1 MFLGRCLS
9 QEPENNVGA
18 MKFGSEREFKT
29 AVTEL
34 KWLRKD
40 KGALTENDFAVVSQ
54 KYNFP
59 ADFLKV
65 GLDDLSQPNDYL
77 TSKSRW
83 YPIIYSWV
91 KQEKQYSLNLFKL
104 QFDYIQSK
112 YLATVFLGAIGYL
125 LLFIS
130 LFTQDLLPV
139 PLTWS
144 ISIALTLTITVAG
157 ILFNKKRRRDGY
169 SATLQEMGFQ
179 RIIDSNN
186 DFITQNYKSVMYVGH
201 IILIKM
207 MASPLL
213 ITIPQGVKEVEEEK
227 KPTKLGRLL
236 GKVHLRSKEIKKEKV
251 RIPEFYV
258 ENVDMEYERRIK
270 ELSGS

>member
-1 MFLGRCLS
+1 
-9 QEPENNVGA
+9 
-18 MKFGSEREFKT
+18 MKFGSERDFKT
-29 AVTEL
+29 AVDEL

-40 KGALTENDFAVVSQ
+40 KGALIENDFAVVSQ

-65 GLDDLSQPNDYL
+65 GLDGLSHPNDYL

-83 YPIIYSWV
+83 YPIVYSWI

-112 YLATVFLGAIGYL
+112 YYATVSLGTIGFL

-130 LFTQDLLPV
+130 LFAQDLLPF

-144 ISIALTLTITVAG
+144 ISIALTLIIAVAG
-157 ILFNKKRRRDGY
+157 ILLNKKRRRDDY
-169 SATLQEMGFQ
+169 SDTLQGMGFQ

-186 DFITQNYKSVMYVGH
+186 DFITQNYKSVMYVGNMM
-201 IILIKM
+201 LRKM
-207 MASPLL
+207 MESPLL
-213 ITIPQGVKEVEEEK
+213 IAIPQGVKEVEEEK
-227 KPTKLGRLL
+227 KPTKFGRLL
-236 GKVHLRSKEIKKEKV
+236 GKVHLRSKETKKEKI
-251 RIPEFYV
+251 RIPVFYV
-258 ENVDMEYERRIK
+258 ENVDIEYEKRIK